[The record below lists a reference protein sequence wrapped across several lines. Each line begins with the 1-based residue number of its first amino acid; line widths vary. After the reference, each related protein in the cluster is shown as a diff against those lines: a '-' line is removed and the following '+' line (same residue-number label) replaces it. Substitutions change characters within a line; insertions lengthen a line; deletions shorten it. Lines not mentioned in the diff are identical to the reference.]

1 MAPERPESA
10 KTDFLVG
17 LVLKRQKEK
26 VDRLLSSSWLSREGW
41 KETPATETVL
51 PTSIRQKPYYRHQSV
66 RNRTTVINPS
76 PSADKSVQ
84 GLRLPRLQKERVEGG
99 AARKYQ
105 SVYVPGDVINF
116 ATVASDVLNTFAGF
130 GLFSVRKKYGDL
142 EELENGSDYEDKYWL
157 LTDLVATEDEI
168 SCNEEYCSTYCDSY
182 FVVLNNR
189 GNMTLVS
196 PRYIELFHKIMF
208 LIYRSLNV
216 MKLVENRNKFMEN
229 AMDEVARNL
238 PCWSKDLQC
247 PAEGVHMVNP

>member
-1 MAPERPESA
+1 MVDDGGCHKPGNDVLPKRQTLWVQVVLKEVTHLKLDLFINITQVWARFSIAKRAQLNHTARYYHAAANSNSISTYKHKLEGNTSYPGELMAPERPESA

-26 VDRLLSSSWLSREGW
+26 VDRLLSSSLLSREGW

-105 SVYVPGDVINF
+105 SVYVRGTSSI
-116 ATVASDVLNTFAGF
+116 
-130 GLFSVRKKYGDL
+130 
-142 EELENGSDYEDKYWL
+142 L
-157 LTDLVATEDEI
+157 LL
-168 SCNEEYCSTYCDSY
+168 
-182 FVVLNNR
+182 
-189 GNMTLVS
+189 
-196 PRYIELFHKIMF
+196 
-208 LIYRSLNV
+208 
-216 MKLVENRNKFMEN
+216 
-229 AMDEVARNL
+229 
-238 PCWSKDLQC
+238 
-247 PAEGVHMVNP
+247 